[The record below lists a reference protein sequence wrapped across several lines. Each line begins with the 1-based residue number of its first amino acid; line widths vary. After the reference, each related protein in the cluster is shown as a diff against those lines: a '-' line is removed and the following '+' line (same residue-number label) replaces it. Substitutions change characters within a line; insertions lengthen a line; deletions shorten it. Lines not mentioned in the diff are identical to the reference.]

1 MRAVIEA
8 AGFTDVQ
15 FSSRR
20 WQSFA
25 DAPFESSAAAFGTEG
40 VAILAIKPLEAP
52 TAEGVSQ
59 QVDGLERGGVLKWR
73 R

>member
-1 MRAVIEA
+1 MQAVIEA

-40 VAILAIKPLEAP
+40 VAILAVKPLRSAVGGWGADRVE
-52 TAEGVSQ
+52 
-59 QVDGLERGGVLKWR
+59 GLERGGVLRWGP
-73 R
+73 

>member
-8 AGFTDVQ
+8 AGFTEVE

-40 VAILAIKPLEAP
+40 VAIFAIKPPGNAVRREVP
-52 TAEGVSQ
+52 H
-59 QVDGLERGGVLKWR
+59 QVDGLERGGVPKWR

>member
-8 AGFTDVQ
+8 AGFTEVQ

-25 DAPFESSAAAFGTEG
+25 DAPFESSAAEFGTEG
-40 VAILAIKPLEAP
+40 VAIFAIKPRQRRRRPGAP
-52 TAEGVSQ
+52 PEEVP
-59 QVDGLERGGVLKWR
+59 
-73 R
+73 

>member
-15 FSSRR
+15 FSSLR

-25 DAPFESSAAAFGTEG
+25 GALCESSAAAFGTEG
-40 VAILAIKPLEAP
+40 VAIIAVKPREAP
-52 TAEGVSQ
+52 SAAGGHTRSKDRREEVS
-59 QVDGLERGGVLKWR
+59 
-73 R
+73 

>member
-8 AGFTDVQ
+8 AGFTEVE

-40 VAILAIKPLEAP
+40 VAILAVKPVEALP
-52 TAEGVSQ
+52 AVARRTRSKGWMEEVS
-59 QVDGLERGGVLKWR
+59 
-73 R
+73 